1 MIGIRIPRWAIRPV
15 VLYCFGKITFSPF
28 HGESAPSRSRFLANC
43 QPVMGV
49 EICQQSNQRFK
60 TNGFGGN
67 SRSVGR
73 MGKCR
78 AYGAVGNPV
87 VKLCAGYGQL
97 CCPWAVHGLSIGVIH
112 GGMALIHPV
121 HAVLKKKKK
130 KEGSNLVRLA
140 SFFAL
145 MILITV

>member
-28 HGESAPSRSRFLANC
+28 HGESAPSRSRFLVNY

-78 AYGAVGNPV
+78 VYGVVGNPV
-87 VKLCAGYGQL
+87 VKLCARY
-97 CCPWAVHGLSIGVIH
+97 AVH
-112 GGMALIHPV
+112 GGMALIHAV

-140 SFFAL
+140 SFFTL
-145 MILITV
+145 LIAV

>member
-1 MIGIRIPRWAIRPV
+1 
-15 VLYCFGKITFSPF
+15 
-28 HGESAPSRSRFLANC
+28 
-43 QPVMGV
+43 
-49 EICQQSNQRFK
+49 
-60 TNGFGGN
+60 
-67 SRSVGR
+67 

-112 GGMALIHPV
+112 GGMALIHAV
-121 HAVLKKKKK
+121 HAVLKKQK

-145 MILITV
+145 MILIAV

>member
-78 AYGAVGNPV
+78 AYGAVGTPV

-97 CCPWAVHGLSIGVIH
+97 CCPWAVHGLSIGVPTAEWHLSMLSTLCI
-112 GGMALIHPV
+112 
-121 HAVLKKKKK
+121 KRKKK
-130 KEGSNLVRLA
+130 KEGSNLVRLT
-140 SFFAL
+140 SFFAFY
-145 MILITV
+145 